1 MFRNAFLR
9 AGMGAVVLMAL
20 SAVPG
25 LAQQSGA
32 VDPARQTM
40 KQKRQAKQQNADAA
54 KESQA
59 SSQAKSESPAD
70 TKAASAEKTDSKTTS
85 EAKPASDTKT
95 TSEAKTAASDKSTS
109 ENKSTDEHKGEAGS
123 KQDPAAVPDLARP
136 GRDIGAGKKA
146 CQKGDTSPAG
156 TVRDGMK
163 KVIVH
168 LPIGQNCR
176 WEPQ

>member
-1 MFRNAFLR
+1 MMLRNAFLR
-9 AGMGAVVLMAL
+9 VWMGVVVLAAF
-20 SAVPG
+20 SAAPS
-25 LAQQSGA
+25 LARQAGT

-40 KQKRQAKQQNADAA
+40 KQRRQARQQNADAA

-59 SSQAKSESPAD
+59 SSETKSEPAAD
-70 TKAASAEKTDSKTTS
+70 SKKASADKADSKSAS
-85 EAKPASDTKT
+85 EAKPASDTKA
-95 TSEAKTAASDKSTS
+95 TSSDKAAS
-109 ENKSTDEHKGEAGS
+109 ENKSAGEQKGDAGS

-136 GRDIGAGKKA
+136 GRDIGGGKKA